1 MLMLSLVPSSVLQA
15 AIGSAEGGAL
25 KMQLIK
31 ELLRY
36 NDMAAAAKWARRLN
50 VNTEYLPTALQIYMI
65 SEPEM

>member
-1 MLMLSLVPSSVLQA
+1 MHELYPLLFFQA
-15 AIGSAEGGAL
+15 AVGSAEGGGL

-36 NDMAAAAKWARRLN
+36 NDIAAAAKWARRLN
-50 VNTEYLPTALQIYMI
+50 VAMEYLPSALQVYMI